1 MPQLYPVQDLP
12 LHSIP
17 GGRMLYQ
24 LAAAEVDGQPYAIV
38 AVGISNPF
46 MVGVIFVRKCRSVA
60 WCVPHAHPCVQ
71 MAAPA

>member
-1 MPQLYPVQDLP
+1 
-12 LHSIP
+12 
-17 GGRMLYQ
+17 MLYQ

-46 MVGVIFVRKCRSVA
+46 MVGVIFVVKRRSVA